1 MPTTD
6 AERRD
11 RSAEKPASRF
21 ELTNRYASIGIPAVA
36 AAAPYAKPE
45 GRKAKST
52 PSRAFDLRF
61 EITSSD

>member
-6 AERRD
+6 AERHD
-11 RSAEKPASRF
+11 RPSENPASRF

-45 GRKAKST
+45 RRKAKQAGS
-52 PSRAFDLRF
+52 PAFDLRF